1 MKHGASQYRA
11 GCRCEVCRDGHRIH
25 QQRLREAARWKEIP
39 ESVHG
44 TANGYG
50 YWDCRCEFC
59 RAAKRAANHRDN
71 PIYKARRRAA
81 A

>member
-1 MKHGASQYRA
+1 MIHGASRYA
-11 GCRCEVCRDGHRIH
+11 DGCRCAVCREGHRIH

-44 TANGYG
+44 TTNGYG

-59 RAAKRAANHRDN
+59 RAAKRAANQRDN
-71 PIYKARRRAA
+71 PVYKARRKAA

>member
-1 MKHGASQYRA
+1 VTHGASSYSN
-11 GCRCEVCRDGHRIH
+11 GCRCAVCREGHRIR
-25 QQRLREAARWKEIP
+25 QQTLREAARWKEIP

-44 TANGYG
+44 TTNGYG
-50 YWDCRCEFC
+50 YWDCRCELC

-71 PIYKARRRAA
+71 PIYKARRKAA